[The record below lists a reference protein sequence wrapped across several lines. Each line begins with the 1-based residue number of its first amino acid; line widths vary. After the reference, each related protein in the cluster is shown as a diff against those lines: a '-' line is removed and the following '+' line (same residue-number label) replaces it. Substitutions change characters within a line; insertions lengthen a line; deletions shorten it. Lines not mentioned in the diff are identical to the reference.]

1 MAGKAKFLFDHP
13 FDGAKPKASS
23 EAMYR
28 PKGPPPKFS
37 LDDLEAAKKQA
48 FDEGE
53 QAGRHS
59 AEADHARNVEQ
70 ALAAIEAR
78 LAQLAEGQNQA
89 QAAARAEAVS
99 AAAAIAAKLAS
110 HAMAREPL
118 REIEALVLRC
128 MDDMRDEPRLVVRA
142 AEGVT
147 RLLDERIDAL
157 VAQSGF
163 GGKVMLVPDDNL
175 PATDCRVDWADGS
188 AERNQAALERDV
200 DQAVQRYI
208 QGLYAEAREPQA
220 EA

>member
-13 FDGAKPKASS
+13 FDGTKPKS

-37 LDDLEAAKKQA
+37 LDDMEAAKKQA
-48 FDEGE
+48 FEEGE
-53 QAGRHS
+53 QAGRNS
-59 AEADHARNVEQ
+59 AEAEHAHMVEQ
-70 ALAAIEAR
+70 ALAAIEGR
-78 LAQLAEGQNQA
+78 LGQLAEAQNQA
-89 QAAARAEAVS
+89 AAAARAEAVS
-99 AAAAIAAKLAS
+99 AAAAIAGKLAS
-110 HAMAREPL
+110 HTMAREPL

-128 MDDMRDEPRLVVRA
+128 MDDMRDEPRLVVRV
-142 AEGVT
+142 AEGVAK
-147 RLLDERIDAL
+147 LLDERIDSL

-163 GGKVMLVPDDNL
+163 GGKVMLVPDDTL
-175 PATDCRVDWADGS
+175 PPTDCRVDWADGS
-188 AERNQAALERDV
+188 AERNQAALEREV

>member
-1 MAGKAKFLFDHP
+1 MVGKAKFLFDHP
-13 FDGAKPKASS
+13 FDGTKPKSSS
-23 EAMYR
+23 EPMYR

-48 FDEGE
+48 YDEGE
-53 QAGRHS
+53 QAGRTS
-59 AEADHARNVEQ
+59 IEAEHARAVEQ
-70 ALAAIEAR
+70 ALGAIEAR
-78 LAQLAEGQNQA
+78 LGQLAEGQNQA

-99 AAAAIAAKLAS
+99 AAAAIARKLAS

-142 AEGVT
+142 AEAVAK
-147 RLLDERIDAL
+147 LLDERIDAL
-157 VAQSGF
+157 VSQSGF
-163 GGKVMLVPDDNL
+163 GGKVMLVPDDSL

-200 DQAVQRYI
+200 DQAVQRYL
-208 QGLYAEAREPQA
+208 QGLMAEAREPQA